1 MAELKPF
8 CAWRYSPNKVNIERV
23 IAPPYDV
30 ISKSYQAE
38 LYKRSEFNVVRLILG
53 KDSIKDNERDNKYT
67 RARRYLN
74 EWSRMGML
82 KKDAKPSFYLYRQ
95 SYMHPE
101 RHKRVDRT
109 AFFALLK
116 LEPFGKGVVFPH
128 EQTHSLPKVDRL
140 NLIKQVEANLSPVFG
155 LYDDEKGETR
165 AVLESYFDHPPL
177 YKLTD
182 DHGVRHVLSKI
193 DDPHKINKITA
204 AFHGKPIFIADGH
217 HRYETALNY
226 KKHLDTQHLSAQR
239 RAASDHV
246 LVAFVDFSDPGLLIF
261 PTHRMLKHAPH
272 FNKARFLKALGDY
285 FEVVEVKPAKIMD
298 SLDHED
304 KEGRVIGLYFGKKE
318 GYILRLRD
326 EEKLLSAAPKR
337 KTKEWAL
344 LDVSFISYL
353 ILGRLLGI
361 GEDKIEETLA
371 YTRSAREAF
380 STVDQGKAL
389 MSFMLRPISVDD
401 MRTVC
406 EQGEL
411 LPQKSTYFYPKLLS
425 GLVFHRHTDG
435 C

>member
-8 CAWRYSPNKVNIERV
+8 CAWRYSPAKVNIERV

-30 ISKSYQAE
+30 ISKSYQSE

-53 KDSIKDNERDNKYT
+53 KDSIKDNERDNKYK
-67 RARRYLN
+67 RARHYLN
-74 EWSRMGML
+74 EWGRKGIL

-95 SYMHPE
+95 SYVHPE
-101 RHKRVDRT
+101 SRKRVDRT

-155 LYDDEKGETR
+155 LYDDEKGEAR
-165 AVLESYFDHPPL
+165 AILESYFDHSPL

-182 DHGVRHVLSKI
+182 DSGVRHILSKI
-193 DDPHKINKITA
+193 DDPRKISKIAA
-204 AFHGKPIFIADGH
+204 AFRGKPIFIADGH

-226 KKHLDTQHLSAQR
+226 RRYLDTQTVGPKR
-239 RAASDHV
+239 RDASDYA
-246 LVAFVDFSDPGLLIF
+246 LVAFVDFSDPGLLVF
-261 PTHRMLKHAPH
+261 PTHRMVKHVPH
-272 FNKARFLKALGDY
+272 FNKARFLKSLEDY
-285 FEVVEVKPAKIMD
+285 FEVVKVKPAKIMD

-304 KEGRVIGLYFGKKE
+304 KEERAIGLYFGKKE
-318 GYILRLRD
+318 GYILKLRD
-326 EEKLLSAAPKR
+326 ERKLLSAAPKQKSR
-337 KTKEWAL
+337 EWAL

-353 ILGRLLGI
+353 VLGCLLGI
-361 GEDKIEETLA
+361 REDKIEETLA

-380 STVDQGKAL
+380 SAVDQGKAV

-411 LPQKSTYFYPKLLS
+411 MPQKSTYFYPKLLS
-425 GLVFHRHTDG
+425 GLVFYRHTDA
-435 C
+435 